1 MKLLEKL
8 LQQAETEL
16 KEKLEEFKP
25 DTGVDFENSKTELD
39 MCKSLY
45 QLVIKQGK
53 MISYLAAKV
62 ESLEVKINLIKL
74 PTDCSETVDK

>member
-16 KEKLEEFKP
+16 KDKLEKFKP
-25 DTGVDFENSKTELD
+25 DISAGFEDSKTELD

-45 QLVIKQGK
+45 QLVLKQGK
-53 MISYLAAKV
+53 MISYLTSKV
-62 ESLEVKINLIKL
+62 EILEAKTKLIKL
-74 PTDCSETVDK
+74 PTDSSETVDK

>member
-16 KEKLEEFKP
+16 KEKLEKFKP
-25 DTGVDFENSKTELD
+25 DTGVDFEDSKTGLD

-53 MISYLAAKV
+53 MISYLTAKV
-62 ESLEVKINLIKL
+62 EILEAKTKLIKL
-74 PTDCSETVDK
+74 PTDLSETVDK

>member
-1 MKLLEKL
+1 MKLFEKL

-16 KEKLEEFKP
+16 KDKLEKFKP
-25 DTGVDFENSKTELD
+25 DISAGFEDSKTELD

-45 QLVIKQGK
+45 QLVIKQDK

-62 ESLEVKINLIKL
+62 AILEAKTKLIKL
-74 PTDCSETVDK
+74 PTDSSETVDK